1 MLSVVSLTS
10 FAPVRSA
17 FAQQTGTDVQAQIQ
31 ALLAQIA
38 ALQSHIATI
47 NNTSCYTFT
56 RDLSM
61 GSRGDDVRALQV
73 FLNNKGYLVAMTGAG
88 SEGNETTTFGSL
100 TRTALARYQTGVGIA
115 PAVGYFGPTTRAHVH
130 STCTPTTPPPPP
142 LTTPQTTTPTTT
154 TPPRGDEGQLKNFS
168 TISTEPDVKEG
179 EENMRIL
186 GIEFYADDSDMRVD
200 RVDVEFEKADGS
212 GSNRL
217 NRYVES
223 LSLRL
228 GSREIA
234 SQGVSSASRK
244 DDVYSFRFTGLNTTV
259 SEGGTTELYVV
270 VDTVQNIDSADENT
284 RWTVR
289 IPARGI
295 RATDEA
301 NITETY
307 AGSDLGEI
315 VAFGEATQG
324 ALRLTASDD
333 NTEDG
338 IVVADE
344 DSETKNV
351 TLLSFDLR
359 GRNQDIT
366 IDRLPVSLSIAGNA
380 MQADEIVRTVKLM
393 QGSRTLKT
401 KNIPSNVGLYE
412 EVVFDN
418 LDLMIDKDSTETFKV
433 VADIRKLSGN
443 FSEGDSVTASTTV
456 SLSGWDIEDERGD
469 SVEPTGSVSGGTL
482 YFFTSGISTRVV
494 EDSAQV
500 QRARIAGN
508 ADSVDF
514 TIRFRVKAIGD
525 DDIYLD
531 GDVVQGII
539 LPTVTTG
546 GLSWATTTDSTTG
559 TDSYT
564 ALVVPEGGYRTD
576 DVNNAGDKR
585 FRIKAGTERTFSFVV
600 NIPTG
605 DQNASLGVRIT
616 GLKWD
621 TINQGDMSHLY
632 DFNLGSFATDIVTGL
647 RII

>member
-1 MLSVVSLTS
+1 MTPITSKTKSEQCSLQCHISLLCGVYSFSGNSFHYTGRRFRRIRESISNLVRETRAFLITINNMSKTKRFIASSLIMLSVVSLTS

-100 TRTALARYQTGVGIA
+100 TRTALARHQTGAGIA

-142 LTTPQTTTPTTT
+142 LTTPPTTTPTTT

-270 VDTVQNIDSADENT
+270 VDTVQNIDS
-284 RWTVR
+284 
-289 IPARGI
+289 
-295 RATDEA
+295 
-301 NITETY
+301 
-307 AGSDLGEI
+307 
-315 VAFGEATQG
+315 
-324 ALRLTASDD
+324 
-333 NTEDG
+333 
-338 IVVADE
+338 
-344 DSETKNV
+344 
-351 TLLSFDLR
+351 
-359 GRNQDIT
+359 
-366 IDRLPVSLSIAGNA
+366 
-380 MQADEIVRTVKLM
+380 
-393 QGSRTLKT
+393 
-401 KNIPSNVGLYE
+401 
-412 EVVFDN
+412 
-418 LDLMIDKDSTETFKV
+418 
-433 VADIRKLSGN
+433 
-443 FSEGDSVTASTTV
+443 
-456 SLSGWDIEDERGD
+456 
-469 SVEPTGSVSGGTL
+469 
-482 YFFTSGISTRVV
+482 
-494 EDSAQV
+494 
-500 QRARIAGN
+500 
-508 ADSVDF
+508 
-514 TIRFRVKAIGD
+514 
-525 DDIYLD
+525 
-531 GDVVQGII
+531 
-539 LPTVTTG
+539 
-546 GLSWATTTDSTTG
+546 
-559 TDSYT
+559 
-564 ALVVPEGGYRTD
+564 
-576 DVNNAGDKR
+576 
-585 FRIKAGTERTFSFVV
+585 
-600 NIPTG
+600 
-605 DQNASLGVRIT
+605 
-616 GLKWD
+616 
-621 TINQGDMSHLY
+621 
-632 DFNLGSFATDIVTGL
+632 
-647 RII
+647 

>member
-1 MLSVVSLTS
+1 
-10 FAPVRSA
+10 
-17 FAQQTGTDVQAQIQ
+17 
-31 ALLAQIA
+31 
-38 ALQSHIATI
+38 
-47 NNTSCYTFT
+47 
-56 RDLSM
+56 
-61 GSRGDDVRALQV
+61 
-73 FLNNKGYLVAMTGAG
+73 
-88 SEGNETTTFGSL
+88 
-100 TRTALARYQTGVGIA
+100 
-115 PAVGYFGPTTRAHVH
+115 
-130 STCTPTTPPPPP
+130 
-142 LTTPQTTTPTTT
+142 
-154 TPPRGDEGQLKNFS
+154 
-168 TISTEPDVKEG
+168 
-179 EENMRIL
+179 MRIL